1 MIGRLGY
8 NVIREQILLAQRN
21 KGGDYLKKK
30 WLVRISAYTGYSILI
45 VLALFYL
52 VSLAAVLMLAIL
64 DFQGA

>member
-1 MIGRLGY
+1 M
-8 NVIREQILLAQRN
+8 
-21 KGGDYLKKK
+21 KKK

-52 VSLAAVLMLAIL
+52 VSLAAVLMLAIF